1 MVSMNSLSQYAP
13 LVRAMVRRYRGPGL
27 EGEDL
32 EQEAWLALLEAQA
45 SYRPELN
52 VPRSAYYKCRVR
64 TALANVLRKYRRDG
78 LYWRQE
84 VRVGELPG
92 KSVDFSYEMED
103 LVFRLP
109 RRQSQVI
116 RLYFCRQLTL
126 REIASALG
134 ISISAASTYKKLA
147 LAALARQVSR

>member
-1 MVSMNSLSQYAP
+1 MNSLSQYAP

-32 EQEAWLALLEAQA
+32 EQEAWLALVEARA

-52 VPRSAYYKCRVR
+52 VPRSVYYKCRVR

-84 VRVGELPG
+84 ARVEEVPDRNEG
-92 KSVDFSYEMED
+92 FSYEMED
-103 LVFRLP
+103 LVSRLP
-109 RRQSQVI
+109 CRQGQVI

-126 REIASALG
+126 REIADALG
-134 ISISAASTYKKLA
+134 ISISAVSTYKKRA
-147 LAALARQVSR
+147 LAALARQESR